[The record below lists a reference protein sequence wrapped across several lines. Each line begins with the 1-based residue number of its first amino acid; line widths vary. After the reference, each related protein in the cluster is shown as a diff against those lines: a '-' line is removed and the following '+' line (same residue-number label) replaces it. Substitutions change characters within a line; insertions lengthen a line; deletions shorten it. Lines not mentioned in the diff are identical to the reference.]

1 MGHNIPSYLGPELCG
16 NTQGYEKIAREKI
29 GIKVSARRFELFSRH
44 ATVRFGPFNIHSVG
58 LEPKSNSAMRIV
70 CSGVVS
76 RRDCIGNREEA
87 RV

>member
-1 MGHNIPSYLGPELCG
+1 M
-16 NTQGYEKIAREKI
+16 REYAGVRENCSREDRYI
-29 GIKVSARRFELFSRH
+29 GIEVSARRFELFSRH
-44 ATVRFGPFNIHSVG
+44 ATVRFGPFNIDSVG

-76 RRDCIGNREEA
+76 RRDCIDNREEA